1 MYQCLQLL
9 AERTQGPFVE
19 LICGSADG
27 AAGGGEGAG
36 GGGGGRVDPR
46 LSPIPVFWL
55 ARSALDPGRVLGLC
69 SALVW
74 S

>member
-27 AAGGGEGAG
+27 AAGGGEGP
-36 GGGGGRVDPR
+36 GGRVDPR
-46 LSPIPVFWL
+46 LSPTPVFWL